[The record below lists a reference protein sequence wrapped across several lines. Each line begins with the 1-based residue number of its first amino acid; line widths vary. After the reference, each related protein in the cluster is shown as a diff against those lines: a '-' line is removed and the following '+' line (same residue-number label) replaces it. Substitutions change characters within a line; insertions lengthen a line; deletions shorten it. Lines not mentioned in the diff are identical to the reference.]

1 MYLHSQTKEINF
13 DQIDG
18 LCYVQHLTDPDAI
31 EDWVQ
36 HADNYYANQKC
47 DGKGTLIPM
56 DKKFLNSCRA
66 CSEER
71 INKLRHSQLLKDNNE
86 PLRGLE
92 LFSGEFIAS
101 SIMPFYVQSFM
112 LGAGGL
118 GTGMNMSGFVET
130 RYAVEFSPSAA
141 LTYQ

>member
-1 MYLHSQTKEINF
+1 
-13 DQIDG
+13 
-18 LCYVQHLTDPDAI
+18 LTDIDAI

-36 HADNYYANQKC
+36 HADNFYVNQEC
-47 DGKGTLIPM
+47 DREGLLVPM
-56 DKKFLNSCRA
+56 DKRFLKRCTA
-66 CSEER
+66 CSDKR
-71 INKLRHSQLLKDNNE
+71 IKKLRHVQMLKDNNE

-92 LFSGEFIAS
+92 LFSGEFFAS
-101 SIMPFYVQSFM
+101 YIMMLHVQSVVP
-112 LGAGGL
+112 GAGGL

>member
-1 MYLHSQTKEINF
+1 MYLLNHREEITF
-13 DQIDG
+13 DRIDG
-18 LCYVQHLTDPDAI
+18 LCYVQHLVDLDAI

-36 HADNYYANQKC
+36 HADSFYVNQKC
-47 DGKGTLIPM
+47 DEEGLLIPLA
-56 DKKFLNSCRA
+56 KNSLKCCRA
-66 CSEER
+66 CSEGR
-71 INKLRHSQLLKDNNE
+71 IEKLRVAQMLKDNNE

-92 LFSGEFIAS
+92 LFSGACIAPY
-101 SIMPFYVQSFM
+101 IMPLQLQR